1 MKNTLRSQLS
11 FKLNYCLRLN
21 KKPAVLLFFMALLLN
36 SNLVHAQLPI
46 FDDFESGWGNWN
58 DGGNDCNFVNNNL
71 INGNSNIRIRD
82 NSGNNSSLYSDN
94 INLTSYS
101 SVTIEF
107 LFYANSMENN
117 ENFYVEYD
125 DGSNETTIAN
135 YIRGTHFNN
144 GTVYLVSLTLDSTAY
159 TFSNNSSF
167 RIVCDASANNDQV
180 YIDDINITG
189 VPDSGASGPTNDDCS
204 DAISLTP
211 NTSCIM
217 TTGTTVGAT
226 QSLSGCAGSADDDVW
241 YSFVATSTDHAITVE
256 AGSINDI
263 VFQVF
268 SGGCGGT
275 SIECE
280 DSTAGNSTETE
291 TLSGLTIGTTYYIRV
306 YSYSS
311 NTNRS
316 GTFDICVEELPESV
330 PPPPNDDCSD
340 AISLTPSF
348 VCNPVTGTTVD
359 ATQSLTGCTGTADDD
374 VWYSFVATRQEHEVI
389 VDNVSMFNIVF
400 EVFEY
405 SCNGNSL
412 ICENSTTSTA
422 TELATLTALNVGST
436 YYVRVYSYSS
446 DNNHRGTFNICIRET
461 CEFTNTLGSSS
472 LACPSVDAGG
482 IGTSGSD
489 VNINCSINS
498 TTLEAS
504 YLELGETSDYKVESI
519 DYAPPFQFGCLEHP
533 VSVNIDDVF
542 SPKIN
547 LPFDF
552 CFYGE
557 TYDSC
562 VIGSNGVI
570 SFDADRL
577 ENTSSGWSTR
587 NIPSNNNAQDSGGS
601 YYFGPSIYGV
611 HHDVDPSKGGEIGY
625 QLITLDTGCQAF
637 VTAWKDV
644 PMYYDN
650 SILYTGMMVF
660 YEDTNIIEV
669 YIEEKNLDGVYYNG
683 GGRWNYGRAC
693 VGLQENQ
700 NNAIVPTGRNSNS
713 TNWTTTNEA
722 WRFTPDGTSITTL
735 KWYENS
741 ISAANEIID
750 PDNDGQIE
758 VSPTETTTY
767 YAEVTYNLCSGA
779 TLVELDPT
787 TVTVEGKKTWNGSQ
801 STAWENANNWTP
813 IGVPVDTNCITIPN
827 TGNDPIMQGSTDGYG
842 YNLSVENG
850 ATLTQ
855 LSNATLTIED
865 VIEIEPTGDI
875 EVSTNASIIQITD
888 VTTNNNTGS
897 ARVQRKVDGIS
908 YFDYVYWSSPVDI
921 FDVENI
927 SPGTPSFAIYKWL
940 PTEANGTVGNHG
952 NWINSQE
959 NMTLGKG
966 YIVRGLSGTTIANT
980 AEFSGTLNNGR
991 ITLPISRGNYT
1002 GGDYAGIG
1010 NTATAEDDNWNLL
1023 GNPYPSA
1030 ISLQDFVAANSDI
1043 DGTLYFWQHLTPAT
1057 SAIDN
1062 PFYNGY
1068 VYNYSDSE
1076 YLAANSLGSTPPG
1089 FNDYIASGQG
1099 FFALMLDSAP
1109 SNSSVSF
1116 SNTMRGTYANN
1127 GFYRSATTTQE
1138 KHRIWLDLVSSD
1150 NTALST
1156 LVGYTNGA
1164 TDDIDRLYDGYL
1176 ISQTGD
1182 QFYSLVSDEKLT
1194 IQGKGLPFVDTET
1207 IPLGYKIN
1215 STGTYTISINQVDG
1229 LFANT
1234 SQNIFLEDTELN
1246 IIHDIRANPYIF
1258 TSQDGVFD
1266 TRFILRFTNESLS
1279 IKDQEIV
1286 SDLEIRNFDNT
1297 LYATSNLSIIESFEL
1312 FDVTGRLI
1320 HKNLNVES
1328 TNYNYLSH
1336 NLSKGT
1342 YIVKVELQ
1350 NGSVISKKIII

>member
-1 MKNTLRSQLS
+1 M
-11 FKLNYCLRLN
+11 
-21 KKPAVLLFFMALLLN
+21 AVLLN

-46 FDDFESGWGNWN
+46 FDDFESDWGNWN

-82 NSGNNSSLYSDN
+82 NSGNNSSMFSDN
-94 INLTSYS
+94 IDLTSYS

-107 LFYANSMENN
+107 LFYANSMENG
-117 ENFYVEYD
+117 ENFFVEYD
-125 DGSNETTIAN
+125 DGSTETTIAN

-144 GTVYLVSLTLDSTAY
+144 GQVYSVSLTLDNTIY
-159 TFSNNSSF
+159 TFSNNSRF
-167 RIVCDASANNDQV
+167 RIVCDASANNDQI

-189 VPDSGASGPTNDDCS
+189 VPISGGSGPTNDDCI

-211 NTSCIM
+211 DTSCIM

-241 YSFVATSTDHAITVE
+241 YSFIATSTDHAITVE

-268 SGGCGGT
+268 SGGCGGS
-275 SIECE
+275 SIECV
-280 DSTAGNSTETE
+280 DDTGGGSTETT
-291 TLSGLTIGTTYYIRV
+291 TLSGLTIGTEYHIRV
-306 YSYSS
+306 YSYF
-311 NTNRS
+311 NGNGQT
-316 GTFDICVEELPESV
+316 GTFDICVEELAQSV
-330 PPPPNDDCSD
+330 PPPPNDDCSN

-348 VCNPVTGTTVD
+348 ICNPVTGTTVGG
-359 ATQSLTGCTGTADDD
+359 TESMTGCAGVADDD
-374 VWYSFVATRQEHEVI
+374 VWYSFVATRPEHEII
-389 VDNVSMFNIVF
+389 VEAGTLYNIVF
-400 EVFEY
+400 EVFVG
-405 SCNGNSL
+405 SCSGASL
-412 ICENSTTSTA
+412 ECVNETSQYNPESTT
-422 TELATLTALNVGST
+422 LIALNVGTT
-436 YYVRVYSYSS
+436 YYIRVYSF
-446 DNNHRGTFNICIRET
+446 NGGNTNFNGTFNICVRET
-461 CEFTNTLGSSS
+461 CEITNVLGTSSF
-472 LACPSVDAGG
+472 ACPSVDAGG
-482 IGTSGSD
+482 LGTSGSD
-489 VNINCSINS
+489 IDMNCTDGS
-498 TTLEAS
+498 TTLEAN
-504 YLELGETSDYKVESI
+504 YLEIGETTNYKVEAI
-519 DYAPPFQFGCLEHP
+519 AYNPPYQFGCLENA
-533 VSVNIDDVF
+533 VSVNVDDIF

-552 CFYGE
+552 CFYGN
-557 TYDSC
+557 TYNSC

-577 ENTSSGWSTR
+577 ANTPSGWYISR
-587 NIPSNNNAQDSGGS
+587 NIPHNTNASDFNSGANN
-601 YYFGPSIYGV
+601 YYFGPSVYGV

-625 QLITLDTGCQAF
+625 QLITLDTGCQAL

-644 PMYYDN
+644 PMYAEN
-650 SILYTGMMVF
+650 SILYSGMMVL

-669 YIEEKNLDGVYYNG
+669 YIQEKNLDRVYYNNG
-683 GGRWNYGRAC
+683 ARWNNGRAV
-693 VGLQENQ
+693 VGIQGDSSTATVAPDR
-700 NNAIVPTGRNSNS
+700 NAFSP
-713 TNWTTTNEA
+713 NWTATNEA
-722 WRFTPDGTSITTL
+722 WRFTPDGTPITTL

-741 ISAANEIID
+741 ITAANEIID

-767 YAEVTYNLCSGA
+767 YAEVTYNLCNGT

-787 TVTVEGKKTWNGSQ
+787 TVTVTGKKTWNGSQ

-813 IGVPVDTNCITIPN
+813 NGVPDPTNCITIPN

-855 LSNATLTIED
+855 LSNASLTIED

-875 EVSTNASIIQITD
+875 EVNTSASIIQITD
-888 VTTNNNTGS
+888 VTTNNNTGT

-908 YFDYVYWSSPVDI
+908 YFDYVYWSSPVDV

-927 SPGTPSFAIYKWL
+927 SPGTPSYGIYKWL
-940 PTEANGTVGNHG
+940 PTQANGTAGNHG
-952 NWINSQE
+952 NWISTQE
-959 NMTLGKG
+959 NMIPGKG
-966 YIVRGLSGTTIANT
+966 YIVRGLTGTSIANT

-991 ITLPISRGNYT
+991 ITFPISRGNYT
-1002 GGDYAGIG
+1002 GANYAGLG

-1057 SAIDN
+1057 SAIDD

-1068 VYNYSDSE
+1068 MYNYSDSE

-1109 SNSSVSF
+1109 ANSTVSF

-1127 GFYRSATTTQE
+1127 GFYRSATTAPE
-1138 KHRIWLDLVSSD
+1138 KHRIWLDLVNSS

-1156 LVGYTNGA
+1156 LVGFTDGA

-1182 QFYSLVSDEKLT
+1182 QFYSLVSNEKLT
-1194 IQGKGLPFVDTET
+1194 IQGKGLPFVDSET

-1215 STGTYTISINQVDG
+1215 NSGTYTISINQVDG
-1229 LFANT
+1229 LFANA

-1258 TSQDGVFD
+1258 ASQAGVFD

-1279 IKDQEIV
+1279 IKDEEII
-1286 SDLEIRNFDNT
+1286 SELDIRNFDNT
-1297 LYATSNLSIIESFEL
+1297 LYATSNLSIIKSFEL
-1312 FDVTGRLI
+1312 FDATGRLI
-1320 HKNLNVES
+1320 HKNLSVES

-1342 YIVKVELQ
+1342 YVVKVELQ
-1350 NGSVISKKIII
+1350 NGSVVSKKIII